1 MKNIVYNN
9 CITKHY
15 KILYIEL
22 NARNVEYNSDIKV
35 MGIKK
40 LKDLLKQ
47 NENGNKKECEN
58 DNKTFYPKIDHNIW
72 MNSLI

>member
-1 MKNIVYNN
+1 MKIFVYNN
-9 CITKHY
+9 VVTKHY
-15 KILYIEL
+15 KILYTEL

-47 NENGNKKECEN
+47 NENENKKN
-58 DNKTFYPKIDHNIW
+58 VRLIIKHLIQKLIITFG
-72 MNSLI
+72 

>member
-47 NENGNKKECEN
+47 NEN
-58 DNKTFYPKIDHNIW
+58 
-72 MNSLI
+72 

>member
-1 MKNIVYNN
+1 MKNFVYNN
-9 CITKHY
+9 VVTKHY
-15 KILYIEL
+15 KILYTEL

-47 NENGNKKECEN
+47 NENENKKECEI
-58 DNKTFYPKIDHNIW
+58 DNKTFNPKIDHNIW
-72 MNSLI
+72 MNALI

>member
-1 MKNIVYNN
+1 MKNFVYNN
-9 CITKHY
+9 VVTKHY
-15 KILYIEL
+15 KILYTEL

-47 NENGNKKECEN
+47 NENENKKECEI
-58 DNKTFYPKIDHNIW
+58 DNNTFNPKIDHNIW
-72 MNSLI
+72 MNALI